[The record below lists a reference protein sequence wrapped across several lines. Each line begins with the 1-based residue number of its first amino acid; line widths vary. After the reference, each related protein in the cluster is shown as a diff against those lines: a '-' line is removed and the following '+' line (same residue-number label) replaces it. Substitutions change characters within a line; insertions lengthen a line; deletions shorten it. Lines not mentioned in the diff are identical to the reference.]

1 MISRRILNLGL
12 ALFLSSSILSPLNSW
27 ADGPPAPHLKP
38 SLKEFGDKLVKGSQ
52 ISQLYKESLKDESTL
67 TTKKVS
73 ELEKLNRDL
82 MRDFRNLVRDNASFA
97 RAEIEDEAVLSS
109 LINLL
114 QLSLLRIR
122 NWSQAPVNPKPNLSR
137 IKDEASIWFQFA
149 ADLPYN
155 EASLMGLK
163 VTGLVR
169 SLLID
174 ELERTEKKHGAAM
187 AEDELW
193 LTWMLGLRTPWP
205 VDRMILTEGRRM
217 LGLTPNL
224 VEKVA
229 LKIQKDPYLS
239 VEKALAQ
246 IPGDKTGEKTN
257 SLDLFKNLWREQDMD
272 GMKTEI
278 NRLQVL
284 RLRLACRLYEH
295 RKGAW
300 PATVSQLVEAKMLAA
315 APVDYLT
322 GRLMA
327 LPQKADLTALP
338 QADKSPTPAKNP

>member
-1 MISRRILNLGL
+1 MRRFL
-12 ALFLSSSILSPLNSW
+12 ALTLAFSFFFGIRGLQTSQ
-27 ADGPPAPHLKP
+27 AQEAPAPHLKP
-38 SLKEFGDKLVKGSQ
+38 SLKEFGDKLSKGSQ
-52 ISQLYKESLKDESTL
+52 ISQLYKDSLKDESTL

-73 ELEKLNRDL
+73 ELEKINRDL

-97 RAEIEDEAVLSS
+97 RAEIEDETVLSN

-114 QLSLLRIR
+114 QLSLLRMR
-122 NWSQAPVNPKPNLSR
+122 HWAQASVNPKPNLSR
-137 IKDEASIWFQFA
+137 IKDEASVWFQFA

-163 VTGLVR
+163 VSGLVR
-169 SLLID
+169 SLLLD
-174 ELERTEKKHGAAM
+174 ELERTERKHGAAM
-187 AEDELW
+187 VEDELW
-193 LTWMLGLRTPWP
+193 LKWMLGLRTPWP

-217 LGLTPNL
+217 LGPTPNL

-246 IPGDKTGEKTN
+246 IPGEKPKA
-257 SLDLFKNLWREQDMD
+257 LDLFKSLWREQDMD

-278 NRLQVL
+278 NRLQVF

-295 RKGAW
+295 RKGTW
-300 PATVSQLVEAKMLAA
+300 PTAVRQLVEAKMLPA

-327 LPQKADLTALP
+327 LPDKAEPSVLP
-338 QADKSPTPAKNP
+338 QADKSLPPAKNP